1 MYRLYLFASIV
12 VPRLPR
18 SFIRLL
24 SLVIGLL
31 AWLFAGKARKQA
43 AVNIAHVLGPQV
55 TSTRAGRRKL
65 RSDVRK
71 MFHYSAQNYLDALRL
86 PHLKPEEV
94 LARITEKEGIEHLDA
109 ALAQGKGAVIVA
121 AHFGPFEYVA
131 QWFAVNNYALT
142 IPVERLKDERMLDLT
157 VKLRSGQGVQ
167 FVPLGGSA
175 AVRAMISTLR
185 KNQFVIIPVDRA
197 IQGESVDIDFFGAP
211 ARLSLGPVSLAL
223 RTGAVLLA
231 AFGWYLPHNKIGG
244 CAVPISLA
252 LDEDE
257 RKDPDKLM
265 QKVVEVLEATI
276 RARPEQWV
284 MFSPVWTKEI
294 TAQ

>member
-1 MYRLYLFASIV
+1 MYRLYRFASIV

-24 SLVIGLL
+24 SLVIGLF

-43 AVNIAHVLGPQV
+43 AVNITHVLGPQAL
-55 TSTRAGRRKL
+55 STRAGRRKL

-71 MFHYSAQNYLDALRL
+71 MFRYSAQNYLDALRS

-94 LARITEKEGIEHLDA
+94 LERITQKEGLEHLDA
-109 ALAQGKGAVIVA
+109 ALAQGKGAIIVS

-142 IPVERLKDERMLDLT
+142 IPVEHLKDERMLDLT

-185 KNQFVIIPVDRA
+185 KNQLVLIPVDRP
-197 IQGESVDIDFFGAP
+197 IQGESVDIDLFGAP
-211 ARLSLGPVSLAL
+211 ARLSLGPVSLAI
-223 RTGAVLLA
+223 RTGAVLVA
-231 AFGWYLPHNKIGG
+231 AFAWYLPHNKIGG
-244 CAVPISLA
+244 RVVPISLA

-257 RKDPDKLM
+257 RKDSDKLM
-265 QKVVEVLEATI
+265 QKVIEALEANI

-284 MFSPVWTKEI
+284 MFAPVWTKEI
-294 TAQ
+294 MPQ